1 MIQEFKKYVYIWLIE
16 LNVKLYAAFELY
28 LDIMKEKIYLGL
40 SVLLLFALFFAIVSG
55 DVVVGVLD
63 SSLPFEW
70 IFLLVFTMILPLLN
84 AAEIIINRDSWNVFY
99 WIGLLLNVI
108 AIIFVMRFFKI
119 EILY

>member
-1 MIQEFKKYVYIWLIE
+1 
-16 LNVKLYAAFELY
+16 
-28 LDIMKEKIYLGL
+28 MKEKIYLGL
-40 SVLLLFALFFAIVSG
+40 SILLLIALFFAIVSG

-63 SSLPFEW
+63 NTLSFEW
-70 IFLLVFTMILPLLN
+70 ILLLIFTMLLPLLN

-119 EILY
+119 EMLY